1 MEKQQKNLFKEHT
14 DLIIIFITILT
25 SVLGSTIWI
34 TSSLNSLDH
43 RLTVIE
49 TVMIMKNIMPD
60 KVAKC
65 EKKGE

>member
-1 MEKQQKNLFKEHT
+1 MTNEKKNLFKEHT
-14 DLIIIFITILT
+14 DLIIIFVTILT

-49 TVMIMKNIMPD
+49 TVMIMKNIMPE
-60 KVAKC
+60 KIAVC